1 MRVKICGIKTEK
13 DIDAL
18 VKADADAAGF
28 LVGQLHTSQDFI
40 LAGTAARLAK
50 QLPPYITPVLV
61 THFLHADEVIDLLSA
76 TSIRTVQLH
85 GGNSLED
92 VRKIRDWLPPS
103 GKIIYTIHVGGNTK
117 AAELHSDLYPCINAI
132 LLDSCNHT
140 TGQIG
145 GTGEVHNW
153 DISASLAK
161 SSPVPVI
168 LAGGLNAGNI
178 SHAIRK
184 VHPYGVDVNSSVKA
198 QDGNRDPEK
207 CRLFVRTAKE
217 AAWSE

>member
-18 VKADADAAGF
+18 IKADADAAGF
-28 LVGQLHTSQDFI
+28 LVGQLHSSQDFI

-61 THFLHADEVIDLLSA
+61 THFTHAEEVIDILSS

-92 VRKIRDWLPPS
+92 VRKIRDWLPAS
-103 GKIIYTIHVGGNTK
+103 GKIIYTIHVGGNTIPP
-117 AAELHSDLYPCINAI
+117 ELHSDLYPCINAI
-132 LLDSCNHT
+132 LLDSCNHS

-153 DISASLAK
+153 DISAEITRK
-161 SSPVPVI
+161 SPVPVI
-168 LAGGLNAGNI
+168 LAGGLSIANLGE
-178 SHAIRK
+178 AIRK
-184 VHPYGVDVNSSVKA
+184 VHPYGVDVNSSVKG

-207 CRLFVRTAKE
+207 CREFVRTAKK